1 MTIRP
6 LIMFAMLA
14 APASVA
20 LAQGKPSVEQRLQRL
35 EDESQIRRILVDY
48 AAFLDGR
55 DYARYAALFAPDGE
69 WTGGGGSYKGQA
81 AVRGMLENVLGP
93 AGAPNRSNFHL
104 ISNPQV
110 DIAPD
115 GKTAKATSRYLFIMR
130 GPDGR
135 PVPSLAGIY
144 RDELVRGTTGW
155 MIQRRVADDI
165 MPTPEE
171 WRKII
176 AAPRAP
182 AQ

>member
-1 MTIRP
+1 VHIRP
-6 LIMFAMLA
+6 LIIFAMLA
-14 APASVA
+14 APASTA
-20 LAQGKPSVEQRLQRL
+20 IAQAKPSLEQRVQRL

-55 DYARYAALFAPDGE
+55 DYARYAALFAADGE
-69 WTGGGGSYKGQA
+69 WTGGGGSYTGQA
-81 AVRGMLENVLGP
+81 AIRGMLENVLGKP
-93 AGAPNRSNFHL
+93 GAENRSNFHL

-115 GKTAKATSRYLFIMR
+115 GQTARTASRYLFVMR

-135 PVPSLAGIY
+135 PLPSLAGIY

-155 MIQRRVADDI
+155 VIKRRVADDI
-165 MPTPEE
+165 MPTPDE

-176 AAPRAP
+176 AAQQAP
-182 AQ
+182 AK